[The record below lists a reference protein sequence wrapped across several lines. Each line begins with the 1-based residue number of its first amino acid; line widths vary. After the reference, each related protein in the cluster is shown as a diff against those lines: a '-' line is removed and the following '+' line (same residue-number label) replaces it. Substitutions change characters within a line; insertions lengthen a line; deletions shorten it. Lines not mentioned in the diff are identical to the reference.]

1 MSKITR
7 EALLHIPRSN
17 YCYGYDENTLH
28 IRLRAKKGEVKS
40 AFLRIGD
47 QYIWDE
53 LEGGG
58 GNLGSGG
65 KVWISSCDIKM
76 EKELETEYFDYFIAK
91 YNPPTKRSRYCFIID
106 GIDEKLLYTEKYII
120 NLGNEDDQKKLNDIS
135 SFFAYSYLNKID
147 VLKIPSWVKDTVWY
161 QIFPDRFA
169 NGDESINPKDTK
181 TWGTPPTNDNFM
193 GGDLQGV
200 IDHLDYLKD
209 LGVTGLYFCPIT
221 MGHTNHRYDT
231 IDYMKIDPHL
241 GDKKTLKK
249 LVKEAH
255 KRGMKIMLDAVFN
268 HIGYYSKQ
276 WQDVIKNKEKSKYKD
291 WFYIKDINKVDTP
304 LNKIDSKNIPYETFS
319 CVAEMPKL
327 NTENEE
333 VIEYLLEVGR
343 YFIKE
348 FDIDAWRLDV
358 SNEVDHSF
366 WRQFRKE
373 VKKIKSDVYILGE
386 IWHNS
391 LPWLMGDQFDAVMN
405 YPFADALIKFF
416 CTNEIDEIEF
426 KYRLNDIVSNYQ
438 MQTIESGF
446 NLLGSHDTTR
456 VLSYCNNNKDKFKL
470 AYLFMFTQS
479 GAPCIYYGDE
489 VGMTGVQTKDCEGQR
504 ECMVW
509 DEDKQDKEILTF
521 MKKIISLRKRYSE
534 FKLVN
539 NEWVLAEDKVI
550 IVKKE
555 NISIIINNN
564 DFEKTID
571 LPDYLKDKKVYDL
584 FNEVHVNLES
594 KLTLNPY
601 KYLIIKN

>member
-1 MSKITR
+1 MADIT
-7 EALLHIPRSN
+7 
-17 YCYGYDENTLH
+17 YDL
-28 IRLRAKKGEVKS
+28 I
-40 AFLRIGD
+40 
-47 QYIWDE
+47 
-53 LEGGG
+53 
-58 GNLGSGG
+58 
-65 KVWISSCDIKM
+65 
-76 EKELETEYFDYFIAK
+76 
-91 YNPPTKRSRYCFIID
+91 
-106 GIDEKLLYTEKYII
+106 
-120 NLGNEDDQKKLNDIS
+120 
-135 SFFAYSYLNKID
+135 
-147 VLKIPSWVKDTVWY
+147 KDT
-161 QIFPDRFA
+161 A
-169 NGDESINPKDTK
+169 S
-181 TWGTPPTNDNFM
+181 
-193 GGDLQGV
+193 
-200 IDHLDYLKD
+200 
-209 LGVTGLYFCPIT
+209 
-221 MGHTNHRYDT
+221 
-231 IDYMKIDPHL
+231 
-241 GDKKTLKK
+241 
-249 LVKEAH
+249 
-255 KRGMKIMLDAVFN
+255 FN
-268 HIGYYSKQ
+268 HIPILTLDKR
-276 WQDVIKNKEKSKYKD
+276 W
-291 WFYIKDINKVDTP
+291 
-304 LNKIDSKNIPYETFS
+304 
-319 CVAEMPKL
+319 
-327 NTENEE
+327 
-333 VIEYLLEVGR
+333 YLLVPEVSKTDE
-343 YFIKE
+343 IKYWE
-348 FDIDAWRLDV
+348 KKVNDLLKKQGQVTNDL
-358 SNEVDHSF
+358 
-366 WRQFRKE
+366 KE

-539 NEWVLAEDKVI
+539 NEWVLAKDKVI

-584 FNEVHVNLES
+584 FNEVYVNLES
-594 KLTLNPY
+594 NLTLNPY

>member
-1 MSKITR
+1 MGKITR
-7 EALLHIPRSN
+7 EAIHHIAQSN
-17 YCYGYDENTLH
+17 YSYGYDNETLH
-28 IRLRAKKGEVKS
+28 LRVKTKKGEVNKVEI
-40 AFLRIGD
+40 RIGD
-47 QYIWDE
+47 PYIWDE
-53 LEGGG
+53 GGCDG
-58 GNLGSGG
+58 GNMNATGGRWTGG
-65 KVWISSCDIKM
+65 KSYPM
-76 EKELETEYFDYFIAK
+76 RKECETKYFDHWIVEYK
-91 YNPPTKRSRYCFIID
+91 PLTKRSRYGFILY
-106 GIDEKLLYTEKYII
+106 GDEETLLFTEKRIEELDGKYDEAKLSAI
-120 NLGNEDDQKKLNDIS
+120 GN
-135 SFFAYSYLNKID
+135 FYCFPYLNAID
-147 VLKIPSWVKDTVWY
+147 VAKTPKWVKDTVWY
-161 QIFPDRFA
+161 QIFPDRFC
-169 NGDESINPKDTK
+169 NGDKSIDPENVEP
-181 TWGTPPTNDNFM
+181 WGTEPTRDNFM

-200 IDHLDYLKD
+200 LDKLDYLCN
-209 LGVTGLYFCPIT
+209 LGINGLYFCPVFEAT
-221 MGHTNHRYDT
+221 ENHRYET
-231 IDYMKIDPHL
+231 IDYFKVDPAL
-241 GDKKTLKK
+241 GGNEVFKK
-249 LVKEAH
+249 LVSEAH

-539 NEWVLAEDKVI
+539 NEWVLAKDKVI

-584 FNEVHVNLES
+584 FNEVYVNLES
-594 KLTLNPY
+594 NLTLNPY